1 MAMMHRRNALRA
13 LAGAVAALPALL
25 AAKPVGAQAAT
36 AIEVLPG
43 QIGVLASDGGSFA
56 DWPTEGEAAEMAE
69 PRLLEIG
76 GVQSVTLTLV
86 GDDGPE
92 LVIVSD
98 LTSGTSRLFI
108 EDGD

>member
-1 MAMMHRRNALRA
+1 MMHRRNALRA

-25 AAKPVGAQAAT
+25 AAKPVGSQAAT

-43 QIGVLASDGGSFA
+43 QVGVLDTDGESFA
-56 DWPTEGEAAEMAE
+56 YWPDEGELAELAE
-69 PRLLEIG
+69 PRLLEIA

-92 LVIVSD
+92 LVIVND